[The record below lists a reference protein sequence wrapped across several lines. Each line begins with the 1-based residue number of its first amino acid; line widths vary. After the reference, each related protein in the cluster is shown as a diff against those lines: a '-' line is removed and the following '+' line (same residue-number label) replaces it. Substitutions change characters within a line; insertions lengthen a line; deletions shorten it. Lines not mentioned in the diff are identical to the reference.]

1 MKNIVISLK
10 TATARREHIVQEF
23 GKQNIGFEFFDAL
36 TPDLAR
42 PLAEKM
48 QLNIQEE
55 FLSSGEL
62 ACFMSHVSIWQKMVD
77 EHIPHLAI
85 FEDDVYL
92 GQNADYFLSS
102 DTWIQSDWQIIK
114 LEAFAKK
121 ILHERQ
127 GLDLGKQRSL
137 FKLKGRHVGAA
148 GYILSLNA
156 AQYLMALLRK
166 AEIKEPL
173 DHLLFDP
180 QYHTQGMS
188 LYQMKPA
195 LCIQSYLYEQAQE
208 HQFGSMLEDERV
220 ERRQTESKARTF
232 GEKLARE
239 WKRLNQQL
247 QTSRYKKTI
256 EFK

>member
-10 TATARREHIVQEF
+10 TATARREHIQKEF

-36 TPDLAR
+36 TPDLAK

-48 QLNIQEE
+48 ALQVHED
-55 FLSSGEL
+55 FLTSGEL

-77 EHIPHLAI
+77 EQIPHLAV

-92 GQNADYFLSS
+92 GQDADCFLNSH
-102 DTWIQSDWQIIK
+102 TWIQPEWHIIK

-121 ILHERQ
+121 ILHARH
-127 GLDLGKQRSL
+127 GVSLAKGRSL

-148 GYILSLNA
+148 GYILSLHA
-156 AQYLMALLRK
+156 AQYLIKLLK
-166 AEIKEPL
+166 QNSITEPL
-173 DHLLFDP
+173 DHILFDP
-180 QYHTQGMS
+180 KYHQQNMS

-195 LCIQSYLYEQAQE
+195 LCIQSYLYEQAQGNK
-208 HQFGSMLEDERV
+208 FDSILEDQRV
-220 ERRQTESKARTF
+220 KRRQTESKARTL
-232 GEKLARE
+232 GEKLNRE
-239 WKRLNQQL
+239 WQRLNQQIH
-247 QTSRYKKTI
+247 TSMYKKTI

>member
-10 TATARREHIVQEF
+10 TAAARREHIVREF
-23 GKQNIGFEFFDAL
+23 GKQNVGFEFFDAL

-48 QLNIQEE
+48 QLNIQDG
-55 FLSSGEL
+55 FLSPGEL

-92 GQNADYFLSS
+92 GENADYFLLEEA
-102 DTWIQSDWQIIK
+102 WLQPDWHIVK
-114 LEAFAKK
+114 LEAFSRK
-121 ILHERQ
+121 IVHELK
-127 GLDLGKQRSL
+127 GIDLGKQRRL

-156 AQYLMALLRK
+156 AQYLIALLRQ

-208 HQFGSMLEDERV
+208 NQFGSMLENERV

>member
-10 TATARREHIVQEF
+10 TATVRREHIVQEF
-23 GKQNIGFEFFDAL
+23 GKQNVGFEFFDAL

-48 QLNIQEE
+48 QLNIQDE
-55 FLSSGEL
+55 FLSPGEL

-92 GQNADYFLSS
+92 GKNADYFLQEEA
-102 DTWIQSDWQIIK
+102 WLQPDWHIVK
-114 LEAFAKK
+114 LEAFSRK
-121 ILHERQ
+121 ILHELK
-127 GLDLGKQRSL
+127 GVDLGKQRRL

-156 AQYLMALLRK
+156 AQYLMALLRQ

-208 HQFGSMLEDERV
+208 NQFGSMLENERV

>member
-10 TATARREHIVQEF
+10 IAAARREHIVREF
-23 GKQNIGFEFFDAL
+23 DKQNVGFEFFDAL

-48 QLNIQEE
+48 QLNIQDG
-55 FLSSGEL
+55 FLSPGEL

-92 GQNADYFLSS
+92 GENADYFLLEEA
-102 DTWIQSDWQIIK
+102 WLQPDWHIVK
-114 LEAFAKK
+114 LEAFSRK
-121 ILHERQ
+121 IVHELK
-127 GLDLGKQRSL
+127 GVDLGKQRRL

-156 AQYLMALLRK
+156 AQYLIALLRQ

-208 HQFGSMLEDERV
+208 NQFGSMLENERV

>member
-23 GKQNIGFEFFDAL
+23 GKQNVGFEFFDAL

-48 QLNIQEE
+48 QLNIQDE
-55 FLSSGEL
+55 FLSPGEL

-92 GQNADYFLSS
+92 GKNADYFLQEEA
-102 DTWIQSDWQIIK
+102 WLQPDWHIVK
-114 LEAFAKK
+114 LEAFSRK
-121 ILHERQ
+121 ILHELK
-127 GLDLGKQRSL
+127 GVDLGKQRRL

-156 AQYLMALLRK
+156 AQYLMALLRQ

-195 LCIQSYLYEQAQE
+195 LCIQSYLYNQAQE
-208 HQFGSMLEDERV
+208 HQFGSMLENERV

-239 WKRLNQQL
+239 WMRLNQQL

>member
-10 TATARREHIVQEF
+10 TAAARREHIVREF
-23 GKQNIGFEFFDAL
+23 GKQNVGFEFFDAL

-48 QLNIQEE
+48 QLNIQDG
-55 FLSSGEL
+55 FLSPGEL

-102 DTWIQSDWQIIK
+102 DTWIQSDWHIVK
-114 LEAFAKK
+114 LEAFSRK
-121 ILHERQ
+121 IVHELK
-127 GLDLGKQRSL
+127 GIDLGKQRRL

-156 AQYLMALLRK
+156 AQYLIALLRQ

-208 HQFGSMLEDERV
+208 NQFGSMLENERV

-239 WKRLNQQL
+239 WNIINQQV
-247 QTSRYKKTI
+247 QT
-256 EFK
+256 

>member
-10 TATARREHIVQEF
+10 TAAARREHIVREF
-23 GKQNIGFEFFDAL
+23 GKQNVGFEFFNAL

-48 QLNIQEE
+48 QLNIQDE
-55 FLSSGEL
+55 FLSPGEL

-92 GQNADYFLSS
+92 GENADYFLLEEA
-102 DTWIQSDWQIIK
+102 WLQPDWHIVK
-114 LEAFAKK
+114 LEAFSRK
-121 ILHERQ
+121 IVHELK
-127 GLDLGKQRSL
+127 GVDLGKQRRL

-156 AQYLMALLRK
+156 AQYLIALLRQ

-208 HQFGSMLEDERV
+208 NQFGSMLENERV